1 MPVTCFVTLGFF
13 LCVCENFGKNMK
25 TTNTER
31 TYESDQLISLSMNSH
46 LKVED
51 GLVFDS
57 TKTAVLKS
65 LYDRAY
71 YIVPEAVK
79 VIKSRSFAFNNR
91 LTFVDLPDSLE
102 ELGDEVFSK
111 ACKMEDLIMPDS
123 VKRVGCQ
130 LCSGCEN
137 LRLASVSESL
147 ESLGYRMFHGC
158 LNLKGIVLGSFT
170 TNHLI
175 EAEPEDLE
183 GVDADSC
190 VLFVAEQLM
199 DGYRKHPVWR
209 QFKNIRNIEDLL

>member
-1 MPVTCFVTLGFF
+1 
-13 LCVCENFGKNMK
+13 MK
-25 TTNTER
+25 TTNTESA
-31 TYESDQLISLSMNSH
+31 YESDQLISLSMNSH

-71 YIVPEAVK
+71 YIVPEGVK
-79 VIKSRSFAFNNR
+79 VIKSLTFAFNNR

-123 VKRVGCQ
+123 VKRVGSQ
-130 LCSGCEN
+130 LCSGCED
-137 LRLASVSESL
+137 LKHAYVSESIKR
-147 ESLGYRMFHGC
+147 LGFQMFYGC

-175 EAEPEDLE
+175 EAEPGDLE

>member
-1 MPVTCFVTLGFF
+1 
-13 LCVCENFGKNMK
+13 MK
-25 TTNTER
+25 TTSKER
-31 TYESDQLISLSMNSH
+31 TYESDQLISLSMDSH

-57 TKTAVLKS
+57 SKTAVLKS

-71 YIVPEAVK
+71 YIVPEGVK

-102 ELGDEVFSK
+102 ELGDEIFSK

-123 VKRVGCQ
+123 VKKVGCQ

-137 LRLASVSESL
+137 LKHAYVSESIKR
-147 ESLGYRMFHGC
+147 LGYRMFHGC

-175 EAEPEDLE
+175 EAEPGDFE

-190 VLFVAEQLM
+190 VLFVRMNTA
-199 DGYRKHPVWR
+199 
-209 QFKNIRNIEDLL
+209 